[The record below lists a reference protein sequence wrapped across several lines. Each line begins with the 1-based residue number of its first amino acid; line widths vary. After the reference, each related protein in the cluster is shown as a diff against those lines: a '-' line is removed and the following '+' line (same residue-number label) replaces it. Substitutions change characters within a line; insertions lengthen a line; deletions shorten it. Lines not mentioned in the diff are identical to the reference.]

1 MTYPQNTQSL
11 SARRVLSAG
20 AGAMAAVL
28 LLAGCSTAADPGP
41 AERSGAATAAAS
53 ASTSDAESAGQIE
66 ITDPWVKATDEHMT
80 GVFGVIA
87 NDTAEQVHLVGAQT
101 DAAARAELHETAE
114 DGTGSTV
121 MQEKEGGFVIEAGE
135 SLELVPGGDH
145 VMLMQLTE
153 EIEPGQSVSVTLE
166 FADGTTVPMEAV
178 AKEYAGANEVYESD
192 ESDEAPEMGQDDAT
206 DEADHGDH

>member
-1 MTYPQNTQSL
+1 
-11 SARRVLSAG
+11 
-20 AGAMAAVL
+20 
-28 LLAGCSTAADPGP
+28 
-41 AERSGAATAAAS
+41 
-53 ASTSDAESAGQIE
+53 
-66 ITDPWVKATDEHMT
+66 
-80 GVFGVIA
+80 
-87 NDTAEQVHLVGAQT
+87 
-101 DAAARAELHETAE
+101 
-114 DGTGSTV
+114 